1 MTEESTTIRVALE
14 QQRQLRLL
22 AEQRGSSMAETLD
35 AAIAALS
42 RELAF
47 KQMALAEIELPTDED
62 SWEEFVR
69 DRDRW
74 IEAGIDLG

>member
-1 MTEESTTIRVALE
+1 
-14 QQRQLRLL
+14 
-22 AEQRGSSMAETLD
+22 MAETLD